1 MLRIKKKGR
10 FADVEVISG
19 IIFRRNHRGIQKV
32 SSIRRQDGFT
42 DEYAD
47 GITEGFK
54 TAAPYGDETGSPMK
68 NANGITEGFKMAAPY
83 GDVSYLPSE

>member
-1 MLRIKKKGR
+1 M
-10 FADVEVISG
+10 EVISG

-32 SSIRRQDGFT
+32 SSVRRQDGFT

-54 TAAPYGDETGSPMK
+54 MAAPYGDETGSPMK

-83 GDVSYLPSE
+83 GDVSYLPSK

>member
-1 MLRIKKKGR
+1 MLRIKKRGW

-54 TAAPYGDETGSPMK
+54 MAAPYGDETGSPMK
-68 NANGITEGFKMAAPY
+68 NANGITEEFKMAAPY
-83 GDVSYLPSE
+83 GDVSYLPSK